1 MLKDYKKKDF
11 ITAFE
16 LLLNTLEGDKIEI
29 FFGEGTK
36 IKIRDIIFSS
46 VKKVCLVDCIVI
58 FGKDIL
64 PVGQDEENFVR
75 SMIYSTSTLM
85 ISEYSVNVMIGYD
98 I

>member
-1 MLKDYKKKDF
+1 MAYKKKDF

>member
-1 MLKDYKKKDF
+1 MNYKKKDF

-16 LLLNTLEGDKIEI
+16 LLLNTLQGDKIEI

-36 IKIRDIIFSS
+36 IKIRDVIFSS
-46 VKKVCLVDCIVI
+46 VKKVCLVDCMVI
-58 FGKDIL
+58 FGKDIP

-75 SMIYSTSTLM
+75 YMIYSTAELM
-85 ISEYSVNVMIGYD
+85 ISEHSVNVMIGYD

>member
-1 MLKDYKKKDF
+1 MAYKKKDF

-36 IKIRDIIFSS
+36 IKIRDVIFSS

>member
-1 MLKDYKKKDF
+1 MAKKKKDF

>member
-1 MLKDYKKKDF
+1 MAYKKKDF

-16 LLLNTLEGDKIEI
+16 LLLNTLQGDKIEI

-36 IKIRDIIFSS
+36 IKIRDVIFSS

>member
-1 MLKDYKKKDF
+1 MAYKKKDF

-16 LLLNTLEGDKIEI
+16 LLLNTLQGDKIEI

-36 IKIRDIIFSS
+36 IIIRDVIFSS

>member
-1 MLKDYKKKDF
+1 MAYKKKDF

-36 IKIRDIIFSS
+36 IKIRDVIFSS
-46 VKKVCLVDCIVI
+46 VKKVRLVDCIVI

>member
-1 MLKDYKKKDF
+1 VAYKKKDF

-16 LLLNTLEGDKIEI
+16 LLLNTLQGDKIEI

-36 IKIRDIIFSS
+36 IKIRDVIFSS

>member
-1 MLKDYKKKDF
+1 MAYKKKDF

-58 FGKDIL
+58 FGKNIL

>member
-1 MLKDYKKKDF
+1 MTYKKKDF

-16 LLLNTLEGDKIEI
+16 LLLNTLQGDKIEI
-29 FFGEGTK
+29 FFGKGTK
-36 IKIRDIIFSS
+36 IKIRDVIFSS

-75 SMIYSTSTLM
+75 SMIYSTSSLM